1 MKCKLN
7 RIKEFLKNLSF
18 RTGLCILGLC
28 ILFYTISFLQFLFP
42 ISIEIK
48 GILWVIFFGLAKTA
62 QYSAILILGKEGFYR
77 LKQYIKKIHK

>member
-1 MKCKLN
+1 MECILN

-18 RTGLCILGLC
+18 RTGLFILGLC
-28 ILFYTISFLQFLFP
+28 ILFYAISFLQFFLA

-48 GILWVIFFGLAKTA
+48 GILWIIFFGLAKTA

-77 LKQYIKKIHK
+77 LKQYIKKIRK